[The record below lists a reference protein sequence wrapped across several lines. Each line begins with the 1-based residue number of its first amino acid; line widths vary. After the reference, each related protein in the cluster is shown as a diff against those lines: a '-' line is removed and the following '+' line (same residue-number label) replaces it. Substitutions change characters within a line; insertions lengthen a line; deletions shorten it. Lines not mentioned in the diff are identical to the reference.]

1 METCSHLVDTI
12 TAEKEVF
19 ISEAHQ
25 LAIPT
30 KSDDLASVDTR
41 LIKDNVT
48 PYKAKKKDD
57 MATLTG
63 YTRESN
69 DKAYATEESKNVSL
83 QYVDVINKIIGKHG
97 NRQ

>member
-1 METCSHLVDTI
+1 METYSHLVDTI

-19 ISEAHQ
+19 ISEAQQ
-25 LAIPT
+25 LAMET

-41 LIKDNVT
+41 LIKDNVK

-57 MATLTG
+57 MATLIG

-69 DKAYATEESKNVSL
+69 DKAYAAEE
-83 QYVDVINKIIGKHG
+83 
-97 NRQ
+97 